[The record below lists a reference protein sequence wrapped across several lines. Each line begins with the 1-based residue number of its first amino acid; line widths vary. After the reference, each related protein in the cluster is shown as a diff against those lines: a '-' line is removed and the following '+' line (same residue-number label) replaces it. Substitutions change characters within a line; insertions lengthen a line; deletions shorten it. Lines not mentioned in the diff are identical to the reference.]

1 MLLFKKKKN
10 TGDIILHLSTK
21 NLNLIYGPRDIEH
34 AIMKLVFLGHFF
46 ALTAP
51 WRPKTTFLQVINN
64 HIYMLVGIV
73 ACTCNLAT

>member
-34 AIMKLVFLGHFF
+34 ARMKLVFLGHFLPF
-46 ALTAP
+46 QPPDALKP
-51 WRPKTTFLQVINN
+51 HFSR
-64 HIYMLVGIV
+64 
-73 ACTCNLAT
+73 